1 MVPFHTYSDR
11 RLSLAAQLFAIV
23 CLLLSS
29 LSWAQGANPPS
40 PQGPS
45 NELHLGRLIYKPA
58 MTGDW
63 GPGREWWRIDWP
75 EAEHHFIGGI
85 RRYTSIDVAEDSA
98 HISLLDNSVF
108 DYPWLWVQ
116 QVGRWSLSER
126 ELKTLSE
133 YLQRG
138 GFLIVD
144 DFHGPQQ
151 WNRFAGVMQR
161 ELPGYSIVDVP
172 LESTLL
178 QIHFA
183 MQETKQIPGRRHV
196 FGFDNNNEAI
206 VRMPHSPSEW
216 KGIYDKH
223 GRLMVAINFNMDVGD
238 AWEHANDPGYPAPMT
253 SLAYRMGIN
262 YVIYAMTH

>member
-1 MVPFHTYSDR
+1 MVPVISHYTQQ
-11 RLSLAAQLFAIV
+11 LGLAIS
-23 CLLLSS
+23 LLLYACAIANKPVF
-29 LSWAQGANPPS
+29 AQVANPPS
-40 PQGPS
+40 AQGPS
-45 NELHLGRLIYKPA
+45 NELHLGRLFYKPA
-58 MTGDW
+58 ISGDW

-126 ELKTLSE
+126 ELTTLSE

-144 DFHGPQQ
+144 DFHGPEQ
-151 WNRFAGVMQR
+151 WNRFANVMQR
-161 ELPGYSIVDVP
+161 VLPGYTIDDVP
-172 LESTLL
+172 LESSLM

-183 MQETKQIPGRRHV
+183 MQQTVQIPGRRHV
-196 FGFDNNNEAI
+196 FGFDSNNEAI
-206 VRMPHSPSEW
+206 VRMPHSPSQW
-216 KGIYDKH
+216 KGIYDEL

-238 AWEHANDPGYPAPMT
+238 AWEHANDPGYPAAMT